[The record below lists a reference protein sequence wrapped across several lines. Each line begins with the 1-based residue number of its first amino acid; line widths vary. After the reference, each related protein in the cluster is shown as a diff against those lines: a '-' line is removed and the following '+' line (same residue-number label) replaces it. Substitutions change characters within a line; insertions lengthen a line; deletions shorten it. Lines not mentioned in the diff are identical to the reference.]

1 MAVVACVGAG
11 AAVVAWLA
19 TLASGGLF
27 DADDVRAAIV
37 PGTNVHW
44 APTTLLA
51 VENTHNTSGGR
62 VFPLAQLEAA
72 TAVAHEAGDALR
84 SGAAQVQHAAHNA
97 VDSAKHR
104 IQDAEKNAEKYVAN
118 AADSLKELVVRH
130 PVTSVAIAA
139 GVGLLIGSLFL
150 RARG

>member
-1 MAVVACVGAG
+1 MTTAPALDGTPFNQDLHKLNDGLHTLRTDVG
-11 AAVVAWLA
+11 
-19 TLASGGLF
+19 
-27 DADDVRAAIV
+27 
-37 PGTNVHW
+37 
-44 APTTLLA
+44 
-51 VENTHNTSGGR
+51 
-62 VFPLAQLEAA
+62 
-72 TAVAHEAGDALR
+72 AVAHEAGDALR

-104 IQDAEKNAEKYVAN
+104 IQDAEKNAEKYVSN

-130 PVTSVAIAA
+130 PVTSVSIAA